1 MAPPA
6 VRLLQCA
13 SSRTGV
19 PTEAGPLLTLTL
31 TLTLA
36 LALTTPHQ
44 VSLLGLGAFASFLVA
59 KNGLLITSAAEAS
72 QGNLS
77 GVPPGD
83 LPLGP
88 AESSGELSGET
99 STWTVVIVAAAN
111 AAAMAVAICLRL
123 LTYTVADPSKAQRVG
138 ARGWTALVLLGL
150 AIVALVAA
158 TSPVDP
164 TVAGKAQAASS
175 PLISA
180 ASPLELL
187 ELAWVGLAPPLM
199 GFLMAT
205 INGNANPDSNPNRNS
220 LPLTLKVIP

>member
-1 MAPPA
+1 M
-6 VRLLQCA
+6 
-13 SSRTGV
+13 
-19 PTEAGPLLTLTL
+19 
-31 TLTLA
+31 
-36 LALTTPHQ
+36 
-44 VSLLGLGAFASFLVA
+44 SLLGLGAFASFLVA

-77 GVPPGD
+77 GA
-83 LPLGP
+83 PLGDRP
-88 AESSGELSGET
+88 LGSAEPSGELSGEA

-158 TSPVDP
+158 TSNPSPVDP
-164 TVAGKAQAASS
+164 TVAGKAQAASSPLISAAS

-220 LPLTLKVIP
+220 LTLTLTVIP

>member
-1 MAPPA
+1 M
-6 VRLLQCA
+6 
-13 SSRTGV
+13 
-19 PTEAGPLLTLTL
+19 
-31 TLTLA
+31 
-36 LALTTPHQ
+36 
-44 VSLLGLGAFASFLVA
+44 SLLGLGAFASFLVA

-77 GVPPGD
+77 GAPPGD
-83 LPLGP
+83 RRLES
-88 AESSGELSGET
+88 AEAGELSGEA

-158 TSPVDP
+158 TSNPSPVDP
-164 TVAGKAQAASS
+164 TVAGKAQAASSPLISAAS

-205 INGNANPDSNPNRNS
+205 INGNANPDSKP
-220 LPLTLKVIP
+220 

>member
-1 MAPPA
+1 M
-6 VRLLQCA
+6 
-13 SSRTGV
+13 
-19 PTEAGPLLTLTL
+19 
-31 TLTLA
+31 
-36 LALTTPHQ
+36 
-44 VSLLGLGAFASFLVA
+44 SLLGLGAFASFLVA

-77 GVPPGD
+77 GA
-83 LPLGP
+83 PLGDRRLES
-88 AESSGELSGET
+88 AEPSGELSGEA

-158 TSPVDP
+158 TSNPSPVDP
-164 TVAGKAQAASS
+164 TVAGKAQAAASPLISAASPLISAAS

-220 LPLTLKVIP
+220 LTLTLTVIP

>member
-1 MAPPA
+1 M
-6 VRLLQCA
+6 
-13 SSRTGV
+13 
-19 PTEAGPLLTLTL
+19 
-31 TLTLA
+31 
-36 LALTTPHQ
+36 
-44 VSLLGLGAFASFLVA
+44 SLLGLGAFASFLVA

-77 GVPPGD
+77 GA
-83 LPLGP
+83 PLGDRP
-88 AESSGELSGET
+88 LGSAEPSGELSGEA

-158 TSPVDP
+158 TSNPSPVDP
-164 TVAGKAQAASS
+164 TVAGKAQAASSPLISAAS

-199 GFLMAT
+199 GFLVAT

-220 LPLTLKVIP
+220 LTLTLTVIP